1 MPALPIMITDA
12 GLDAIANAQS
22 GATDAVIIA
31 AIGLTAAPF
40 VMAPTIE
47 ALPGEFRRIA
57 TVAGQA
63 VAENILHVTAYDA
76 DAIAYDVTGFGLYSA
91 DDVLLA
97 VYSEEADPLLSKAA
111 LATSLFAIDISIAAD
126 IAAVIEFGDP
136 QFLNPPATEAVAG
149 VAKLATDALAD
160 GGVDHAAIMTAKQV
174 KRRIDA
180 IPNAAEAT
188 RGLARLGTDALA
200 DAGVDHTTIMTPRL
214 VKRVLDAV
222 ATAFTGVTNAIS
234 NALNALLARTITGAG
249 LATGGG
255 DLTASRVI
263 TVPKATGA
271 IVTTGT
277 DDTMAITALALA
289 QAMGARSLGSIGYVT
304 LFGFIVQW
312 GTYSV
317 GPNASVSPSFP
328 TSFPTNCVHA
338 GCSGGRQDYG
348 AQDNN
353 PFVSGTTT
361 NSLTIFNSADSGTIN
376 STWFA
381 IGY

>member
-12 GLDAIANAQS
+12 GLDAIANAQG
-22 GATDAVIIA
+22 GATDAVVIA
-31 AIGLTAAPF
+31 AIGLTATPF

-97 VYSEEADPLLSKAA
+97 VYSEDADPLLSKAA

-136 QFLNPPATEAVAG
+136 QFLNPPATETVAG
-149 VAKLATDALAD
+149 VARLATDAIAD
-160 GGVDHAAIMTAKQV
+160 AGVDHATIMTSKQV

-180 IPNAAEAT
+180 IPNAAEGT
-188 RGLARLGTDALA
+188 RGLAPLATDALA
-200 DAGVDHTTIMTPRL
+200 DAGADHSTIMTPRL

-222 ATAFTGVTNAIS
+222 ATAFTGVTNGIS
-234 NALNALLARTITGAG
+234 NALNALLARTITGAE

-255 DLTASRVI
+255 DLTGSRVI
-263 TVPKATGA
+263 TVAKASAADVIAG
-271 IVTTGT
+271 ISDGK
-277 DDTMAITALALA
+277 AITPFALAA
-289 QAMGARSLGSIGYVT
+289 AMGARLFGPIGYVS

-328 TSFPTNCVHA
+328 TSFPNSCVHA
-338 GCSGGRQDYG
+338 GCAGGRQDYG

-361 NSLTIFNSADSGTIN
+361 ASLTVYNSADSGTIN

>member
-1 MPALPIMITDA
+1 MPALAIMITDA

-22 GATDAVIIA
+22 GATDAVVIA
-31 AIGLTAAPF
+31 QIGLTATPF
-40 VMAPTIE
+40 VMAPTIDV
-47 ALPGEFRRIA
+47 LPGEFRRIA

-76 DAIAYDVTGFGLYSA
+76 EAIAYDVTGFGLYSA
-91 DDVLLA
+91 EGVLLA

-160 GGVDHAAIMTAKQV
+160 AGADHS
-174 KRRIDA
+174 
-180 IPNAAEAT
+180 
-188 RGLARLGTDALA
+188 
-200 DAGVDHTTIMTPRL
+200 TIMTPRL

-234 NALNALLARTITGAG
+234 NALTALLARSITGAG

-255 DLTASRVI
+255 DLSDSRVI

-304 LFGFIVQW
+304 LFGFVVQW
-312 GTYSV
+312 GTFSV

-328 TSFPTNCVHA
+328 SSFPTNCVHA
-338 GCSGGRQDYG
+338 GCAGGRQDYG

-361 NSLTIFNSADSGTIN
+361 ASLTIFNSADSGTIN